1 MEIILFTGVG
11 IVLYL
16 LCDRL
21 LILLENMHGEPLPGR
36 NVIFFV
42 LILTLSLATFSL
54 MSALLQQ
61 PISCFCH
68 GGCCHTVAVVVVV
81 VSSFSQVHSKI
92 FFAGPNPRI
101 P

>member
-21 LILLENMHGEPLPGR
+21 LLLLEKMHGEPLPAR

-42 LILTLSLATFSL
+42 LIMTLSLTAFNL
-54 MSALLQQ
+54 MSVLLEPGEGAQNDNQEQQ
-61 PISCFCH
+61 APD
-68 GGCCHTVAVVVVV
+68 GGDQAAQSH
-81 VSSFSQVHSKI
+81 
-92 FFAGPNPRI
+92 
-101 P
+101 